1 MSGGVLWAIVLETL
15 FRPRCYVPSVIR
27 TLAIILLV
35 SLARTVTA
43 QTNEHVQWASEV
55 LDLSSEVRKTGE
67 KGYGADQALGKPN
80 KCPAPGDSPC
90 AWAPAG
96 NSGEEWI
103 KVGFERPMKIVQVVV
118 AENFNPDAISK
129 IVLYDEKDRE
139 RDSYPSQPEAQGV
152 GPHMHHLIIN
162 RTSYNVAAVKVVL
175 QVGVVPGPS
184 EIDAIGISDAWEKVE
199 AEVNVAPDI
208 RVGPRENLG
217 PGVNSQYDEVLP
229 VISPDGKTLFVDRK
243 NHPQNIRAGNA
254 PFSPN
259 EIDNDNIWY
268 SQLDAR
274 NNWQPLINIGPQLN
288 RGFGSFV
295 SSVTPDGNTLLLGG
309 TFPSQRLHHENSG
322 LWLSHRTKTGWSTP
336 EEVIVRDFYTKA
348 QTAEFCLSNDGRTI
362 VLALDR
368 ADSRGRKDLYVSFLT
383 DDETWSAPKSLGPVV
398 NSVADEMTPFLAADG
413 KTLYFSSD
421 GYAGYGG
428 LDMFITRRLDDSWQH
443 WTEPQ
448 NLGPQLNTPGW
459 DAYYTLPA
467 SGEYAYFV
475 STENSYG
482 AGDIFR
488 VKLPESLKPQAV
500 VLISGKVLEA
510 KSGKPIGAAI
520 KYEDLATGKEIGSAS
535 TNPTTGIYKITLPA
549 GRNYGYRAE
558 AAGYIPISEN
568 LDLTNEKSYHELE
581 RDLTLV
587 PFEKGEVV
595 RVNNIFFETG
605 KATLRPESSPE
616 LDRIVKLLKEH
627 PTMEIAIAGHT
638 DSVGTPSANL
648 QLSEDRAVAVQA
660 YLIGKG
666 IAAKR
671 LRTHGYG
678 ETQPIAPNTT
688 ESGRQQNRRV
698 EFTIVKQ

>member
-1 MSGGVLWAIVLETL
+1 M
-15 FRPRCYVPSVIR
+15 PSVIR
-27 TLAIILLV
+27 TLAAIFLLTLPRSV
-35 SLARTVTA
+35 LA

-55 LDLSSEVRKTGE
+55 LEVSSEVHRAGE

-90 AWAPAG
+90 AWAPANDGDAG
-96 NSGEEWI
+96 NAEEWI

-118 AENFNPDAISK
+118 AENANPDAVSK

-139 RDSYPSQPEAQGV
+139 RDSYASTPEAQGSAS
-152 GPHMHHLIIN
+152 HTHHLIIN
-162 RTSYNVAAVKVVL
+162 RTTYNVAAVKIVMQPGL
-175 QVGVVPGPS
+175 VPGPN
-184 EIDAIGISDAWEKVE
+184 EIDAIGISDTWEKVE
-199 AEVNVAPDI
+199 AQINISPDI
-208 RVGPRENLG
+208 HVGNRENLG

-243 NHPQNIRAGNA
+243 NHPQNFRMNGA
-254 PFSPN
+254 PFSPRDTN
-259 EIDNDNIWY
+259 NDNIWY

-274 NNWQPLINIGPQLN
+274 NNWQPLTNIGPQLN
-288 RGFGSFV
+288 NGFGSFV
-295 SSVTPDGNTLLLGG
+295 ASVTPDGNTLLLGG
-309 TFPSQRLHHENSG
+309 SFANKQNKHEHFG
-322 LWLSHRTKTGWSTP
+322 LWLSHRTKTGWGAP
-336 EEVIVRDFYTKA
+336 EEVIVRDFYTRA
-348 QTAEFCLSNDGRTI
+348 QFVEFSLSSDGRTI
-362 VLALDR
+362 VLSLDR
-368 ADSRGRKDLYVSFLT
+368 ADSHGRKDLYVSFLA
-383 DDETWSAPKSLGPVV
+383 DDDTWTAPKNLGPIV
-398 NSVADEMTPFLAADG
+398 NSAADEATPFIAADG
-413 KTLYFSSD
+413 KTLYFASD
-421 GYAGYGG
+421 GFAGYGG
-428 LDMFITRRLDDSWQH
+428 MDMFITRRLDDSWQH

-448 NLGPQLNTPGW
+448 NLGPQLNTAGW

-467 SGEYAYFV
+467 SGEFAYFV

-482 AGDIFR
+482 AGDVFR
-488 VKLPESLKPQAV
+488 VKLPEALKPQAV

-510 KSGKPIGAAI
+510 KSGKPVAAAI

-549 GRNYGYRAE
+549 GHNYGYRAE

-568 LDLTNEKSYHELE
+568 LDVTNEKVYRELE

-605 KATLRPESSPE
+605 KALLRPESYPE
-616 LDRIVKLLKEH
+616 LDRIAKLLTQH

-638 DSVGTPSANL
+638 DSIGSPVTNK
-648 QLSEDRAVAVQA
+648 QLSEDRANAVET

-671 LRTHGYG
+671 LRTRGYG
-678 ETQPIAPNTT
+678 ETQPIAPNST

>member
-1 MSGGVLWAIVLETL
+1 
-15 FRPRCYVPSVIR
+15 VPSVIR
-27 TLAIILLV
+27 TVAVFLLLLLAG
-35 SLARTVTA
+35 SAAA
-43 QTNEHVQWASEV
+43 QHVQWASEV
-55 LDLSSEVRKTGE
+55 LDVSGE
-67 KGYGADQALGKPN
+67 ARRPGQKGYGADQALGKPN

-90 AWAPAG
+90 AWLASADA
-96 NSGEEWI
+96 SSSEAWI
-103 KVGFERPMKIVQVVV
+103 KVGFERPTKIVQVVV

-129 IVLYDEKDRE
+129 IILYDERDKE
-139 RDSYPSQPEAQGV
+139 RDSYTSQPESQGI

-162 RTSYNVAAVKVVL
+162 RTTYNVAAVKIVL
-175 QVGVVPGPS
+175 QAGVVTGPS
-184 EIDAIGISDAWEKVE
+184 EIDAIGISDAFDKVE
-199 AEVNVAPDI
+199 AEINVAPDI
-208 RVGPRENLG
+208 QVGPRENLG

-229 VISPDGKTLFVDRK
+229 VISPDGKTLYVDRK
-243 NHPQNIRAGNA
+243 NHPQNIRLGGA
-254 PFSPN
+254 PFSN
-259 EIDNDNIWY
+259 RDTNNDNIWY

-274 NNWQPLINIGPQLN
+274 NNWQALTNIGPPLN
-288 RGFGSFV
+288 NGFGSFV

-309 TFPSQRLHHENSG
+309 SYASKPLKQEHFG
-322 LWLSHRTKTGWSTP
+322 LWLTHRTKTGWSTP
-336 EEVIVRDFYTKA
+336 EEVSVRDFYTKA
-348 QTAEFCLSNDGRTI
+348 QFVEFSLSNDGRSI
-362 VLALDR
+362 VLSLDR
-368 ADSRGRKDLYVSFLT
+368 NDSHGKKDLYVSFLQ
-383 DDETWSAPKSLGPVV
+383 DDDTWSAPKNLGPMV
-398 NSVADEMTPFLAADG
+398 NSPADEATPFIASDG
-413 KTLYFSSD
+413 KTLYFASD
-421 GYAGYGG
+421 GFAGYGG
-428 LDMFITRRLDDSWQH
+428 MDMYITRRLDDTWQH

-459 DAYYTLPA
+459 DAYYTVPA
-467 SGEYAYFV
+467 SGEFAYFV

-482 AGDIFR
+482 AGDVFR
-488 VKLPESLKPQAV
+488 VKLPEALKPQAV

-510 KSGKPIGAAI
+510 KSGKPVGAAI

-549 GRNYGYRAE
+549 GHNYGYRAE
-558 AAGYIPISEN
+558 ANGYIPISEN
-568 LDLTNEKSYHELE
+568 LDLTNEKTYHELE

-616 LDRIVKLLKEH
+616 LDRIAKLLKDH

-638 DSVGTPSANL
+638 DSVGTPATNL
-648 QLSEDRAVAVQA
+648 QLSEDRANAVET

-688 ESGRQQNRRV
+688 ENGRQQNRRV
-698 EFTIVKQ
+698 EFTIVRQ